1 MGRRETQLR
10 EKLGGR
16 GEVPGAREEVKP
28 RVALLPPTSF
38 LAPRTPYLT
47 FLSFV
52 FIGVF
57 FCARSALSQSVLL
70 EIRPHIG
77 DTLRMHLTQTVELS
91 GSSRRGARDSAL
103 SSMTTSIE
111 VFTRAI
117 AYQWTSGGTLM
128 QSITDSVAMI
138 PASPGTLADL
148 KRRTMQAKRVWVR
161 VSTDGAMEIVD
172 DSDPNSELRHIFGE
186 MPAMLARG
194 PVTIGEKWTRE
205 MQIPLSGEP
214 GAMGQV
220 RATFRL
226 DSLGRNGD
234 IAYISMHGTM
244 ERSNPPAAPPAS
256 AGYATSGTLSGTIQI
271 DRRLGWITDSRSSI
285 IVRST
290 IAAAPA
296 RKGEPQGAPMQVRT
310 KITQWIR
317 AMRTR

>member
-1 MGRRETQLR
+1 MRSPLH
-10 EKLGGR
+10 LN
-16 GEVPGAREEVKP
+16 
-28 RVALLPPTSF
+28 VAAAVF
-38 LAPRTPYLT
+38 LAHAAIAQP
-47 FLSFV
+47 
-52 FIGVF
+52 
-57 FCARSALSQSVLL
+57 VLL
-70 EIRPHIG
+70 QIRPHIG
-77 DTLRMHLTQTVELS
+77 DTLRMHLLQSVEMS
-91 GSSRRGARDSAL
+91 GTTNRGGRDS
-103 SSMTTSIE
+103 STGSMTTSIE

-117 AYQWTSGGTLM
+117 AHQWSSGGTLM
-128 QSITDSVAMI
+128 QSITDSVAMT
-138 PASPGTLADL
+138 PAAPGTLADL

-172 DSDPNSELRHIFGE
+172 DDDENGELRHIFGE
-186 MPAMLARG
+186 MPAMLARE
-194 PVTIGEKWTRE
+194 PVAVGAKWTRE

-214 GAMGQV
+214 GAMGEV

-226 DSLGRNGD
+226 DSLGKNGD
-234 IAYISMHGTM
+234 VAYISMQGTM
-244 ERSNPPAAPPAS
+244 ARAGSRAAAPLG

-296 RKGEPQGAPMQVRT
+296 RKGGPQGAPMQVRT